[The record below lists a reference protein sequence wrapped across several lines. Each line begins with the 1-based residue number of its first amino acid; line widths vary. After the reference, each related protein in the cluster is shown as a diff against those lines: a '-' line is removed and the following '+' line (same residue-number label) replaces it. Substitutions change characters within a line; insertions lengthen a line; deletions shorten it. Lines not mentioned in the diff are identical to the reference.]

1 MAAINPDDLDTQNL
15 NAQVHEDQIKGIYD
29 EIQKMYKD
37 SYSNRLGMPAPARV
51 TLFTIGGAFIGGLGG
66 MLGGWTDASMKYLA
80 ANSHRL
86 PTSYNGWFFYHK
98 RKTYYCTKDAMG
110 KAFRTGVKVGGFIGV
125 MFSIEAALDWAR
137 GQTDFANTMLA
148 VCLPGFGYAWY
159 NQMSRVQAREVIH
172 KGGKIGLTLGLAQDA
187 LQYIRGVDVWYL
199 NEWFGIKPVKLSQRL
214 RNYVEAQE
222 KK

>member
-1 MAAINPDDLDTQNL
+1 
-15 NAQVHEDQIKGIYD
+15 
-29 EIQKMYKD
+29 
-37 SYSNRLGMPAPARV
+37 
-51 TLFTIGGAFIGGLGG
+51 
-66 MLGGWTDASMKYLA
+66 
-80 ANSHRL
+80 
-86 PTSYNGWFFYHK
+86 
-98 RKTYYCTKDAMG
+98 
-110 KAFRTGVKVGGFIGV
+110 